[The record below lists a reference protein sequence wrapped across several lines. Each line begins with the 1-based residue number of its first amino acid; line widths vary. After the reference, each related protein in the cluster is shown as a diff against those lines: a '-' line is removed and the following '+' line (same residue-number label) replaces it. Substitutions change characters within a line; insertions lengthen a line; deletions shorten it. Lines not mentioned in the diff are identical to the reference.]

1 MPQLARRPLTA
12 LLIFAIP
19 LLAVA
24 CGGSS
29 GSASDDGVALNTS
42 GVVHIDTPS
51 GGSGSPVIIPK
62 GLSVGTTALPDS
74 SSAIPGATFALAP
87 TQGHLNL
94 VFFGYTNCPDVCPGT
109 MQTANR
115 AFAHL
120 GSKLNDVSISMVSVD
135 PKRDT
140 AARMRT
146 WVAELVT
153 DGHGHGL
160 RTDDAATLAA
170 LEKRMAIVAKP
181 YEQKNFEYIE
191 HTGGLFAV
199 APGGS
204 VVAEWP
210 YGVAPETL
218 ASDITK
224 LLDGRTL

>member
-1 MPQLARRPLTA
+1 MPQFARRLPTA
-12 LLIFAIP
+12 LLLLAIP

-29 GSASDDGVALNTS
+29 GGGSDGVPLNTS

-51 GGSGSPVIIPK
+51 GGSGSPVVIPR
-62 GLSVGTTALPDS
+62 GLSVGTAALPDS
-74 SSAIPGATFALAP
+74 SSATPGATFALAP
-87 TQGHLNL
+87 AKGHLNL

-115 AFAHL
+115 AFARL
-120 GSKLNDVSISMVSVD
+120 GSKLSDVSISMVSVD

-140 AARMRT
+140 AERMRA
-146 WVAELVT
+146 WVSELVT

-210 YGVAPETL
+210 YGVAPTTL
-218 ASDITK
+218 ADDITK